1 MTPSLKSSLLY
12 ASQTTNPVGT
22 LIRQAHSLINSTL
35 ELLFPIRSEKK
46 LVSTSNIDEELTKL
60 ECTLITM
67 LSALPALPASPS
79 SISKD
84 FITALEEIRSHLEL
98 DAEAMLKGDPAAH
111 SADEVILCYPGF
123 LSLGAYRLAHRL
135 HQLSVPLLPR
145 IITEYAHR
153 ETGIDIHPG
162 AIIGSS
168 CCIDHGTGLVI
179 GETSI
184 IGNNVRFYQ
193 GVTLGGMV
201 VSKDMANKKR
211 HPTIGNN
218 VVIYANATIL
228 GGETIIGD
236 NCIIGGSVWL
246 TSSVAANS
254 TVYHRAET
262 IFKNSAEKLS

>member
-1 MTPSLKSSLLY
+1 LLIRQTPSL
-12 ASQTTNPVGT
+12 V
-22 LIRQAHSLINSTL
+22 NSTL
-35 ELLFPIRSEKK
+35 ELLFPIRSEKNIA
-46 LVSTSNIDEELTKL
+46 STCSVDDEIAKL
-60 ECTLITM
+60 ECTLMAI
-67 LSALPALPASPS
+67 LSELPALPVSPGSLSKEVIAS
-79 SISKD
+79 
-84 FITALEEIRSHLEL
+84 LNEIRTLLEL

-111 SADEVILCYPGF
+111 SVNEVILCYPGF
-123 LSLGAYRLAHRL
+123 LALGAYRLAHRL
-135 HQLSVPLLPR
+135 YQLAVPLLPR

-153 ETGIDIHPG
+153 ETSIDIHPG

-193 GVTLGGMV
+193 GVTLGGLV
-201 VSKDMANKKR
+201 VSKEMANKKR

-228 GGETIIGD
+228 GGETTIGD
-236 NCIIGGSVWL
+236 NCTIGGSVWI

-254 TVYHRAET
+254 IVYHKAE
-262 IFKNSAEKLS
+262 IILRNASEKIS